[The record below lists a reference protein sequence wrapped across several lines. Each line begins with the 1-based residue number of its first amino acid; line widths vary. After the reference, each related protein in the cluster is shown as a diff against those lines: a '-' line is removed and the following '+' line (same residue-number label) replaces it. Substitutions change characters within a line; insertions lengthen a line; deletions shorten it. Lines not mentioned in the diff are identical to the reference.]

1 MLELTDAARKELEAF
16 FADKKKETI
25 RIYAVNSCGGPRL
38 ALALDAATDQ
48 DQTEEQGG
56 FTFCMS
62 KELLEQAKSVK
73 VDLTYMGFSV
83 EPEVPLVAEGG
94 SACGSCCSSC
104 GSH

>member
-1 MLELTDAARKELEAF
+1 MIELTDAAKKELEAF
-16 FADKKKETI
+16 FKDKKKETI
-25 RIYAVNSCGGPRL
+25 RIYAASSCSGPRL
-38 ALALDAATDQ
+38 ALALDEAKDD

-62 KELLEQAKSVK
+62 SDLVEKAKSVK
-73 VDLTYMGFSV
+73 IDLTYMGFVV
-83 EPEVPLVAEGG
+83 EPEVPLIAEGG